1 MNENRFTAEQKREI
15 VVSFLSKAKT
25 PAELCRDHQISSTT
39 LYNWRDAFLEGG
51 TRSLEGKG
59 VGQRELGLER
69 EVERLRRIAG
79 DLALANHL
87 LKGGSAG
94 STGNQ
99 RGGGLA

>member
-15 VVSFLSKAKT
+15 VIALVSKTRT
-25 PAELCRDHQISSTT
+25 PAELCRDHQVSSTT
-39 LYNWRDAFLEGG
+39 LYNWRDAFYEGG

-59 VGQRELGLER
+59 PSQREQALVR
-69 EVERLRRIAG
+69 ENQKLKQIAG

-94 STGNQ
+94 STGNA